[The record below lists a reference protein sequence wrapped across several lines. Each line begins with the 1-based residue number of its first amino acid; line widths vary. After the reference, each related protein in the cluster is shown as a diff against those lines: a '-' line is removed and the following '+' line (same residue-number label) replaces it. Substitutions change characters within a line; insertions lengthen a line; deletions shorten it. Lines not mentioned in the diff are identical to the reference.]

1 MSLYWNYWKFIMILV
16 DLNQVLLAGLMAQIA
31 NQKNVK
37 LEESLIRHMI
47 LNIIRSH
54 LKNFRKEYG
63 EVVLCSDNRKYW
75 RKEFFPFYKAGRKK
89 SRKNSDLDWHLIFD
103 MLAKFKVELKENFPY
118 KVIDVEGA
126 EADDIIG
133 TLVPRHIMN
142 ENILIISSDGDFLQ
156 LQMYNGRSKYTVKQ
170 YNPTQKKFLIS
181 ENPLDELKQK
191 IITGDKGDGIPNILS
206 PSDTFVREIRQ
217 KVMTEAKLTKFMSEH
232 YTEYDENS
240 KIGFT
245 RNQTLIDL
253 RNIPGVIQSEII
265 NKYEETVPVKGK
277 LLDYFIANKLFNLME
292 VIEEF

>member
-1 MSLYWNYWKFIMILV
+1 MILV

-133 TLVPRHIMN
+133 TLVPRHIMH

-191 IITGDKGDGIPNILS
+191 IINGDKGDGIPNILS

-217 KVMTEAKLTKFMSEH
+217 KVMTEAKLTKFMSQN
-232 YTEYDENS
+232 YGEYDDENAR
-240 KIGFT
+240 IGFS

-253 RNIPGVIQSEII
+253 RNIPGDIQSKII
-265 NKYEETVPVKGK
+265 NNYEETVPVKGK